1 MKDFEVTVR
10 LKNNRLK
17 ARRTQLGMTA
27 RDFAAAA
34 GVVYASYL
42 SLENLKEYPAYQKD
56 SARGREF
63 KAGDWRPIAKKIA
76 AFHGCS
82 PYELFPDAVNR
93 VQRSEIVAEF
103 SLEQLPEAVIENIPQ
118 LLPSPEDAAIL
129 NQQKER
135 VRELLN
141 GLTPREADLI
151 RRRFGIGCKEETLEE
166 IGMSGVV
173 LDDGGSVLQK
183 KHPTKEAIR
192 ITEVRALKKLRRLS
206 KPGGKM
212 EVYE

>member
-56 SARGREF
+56 SVRGI

-82 PYELFPDAVNR
+82 PWELFPNAVNR
-93 VQRSEIVAEF
+93 VQKSEIVAEF

-129 NQQKER
+129 NQQKDR
-135 VRELLN
+135 VRELLDE
-141 GLTPREADLI
+141 LTPREADVI
-151 RRRFGIGCKEETLEE
+151 RRRYGIGCREETLKE
-166 IGMSGVV
+166 IGRSGVI
-173 LDDGGSVLQK
+173 LDDNGSRQQK
-183 KHPTKEAIR
+183 KHPVGERVRGIEA
-192 ITEVRALKKLRRLS
+192 TALRKLRRLS
-206 KPGGKM
+206 KSDGAV

>member
-17 ARRTQLGMTA
+17 ARRTQLGLTA

-34 GVVYASYL
+34 GVVYTSYL
-42 SLENLKEYPAYQKD
+42 RLENLKEHPAYQKD
-56 SARGREF
+56 SARGSGF

-82 PYELFPDAVNR
+82 PWELFPDAVNR
-93 VQRSEIVAEF
+93 VQKSKIVAEF

-129 NQQKER
+129 NQQKDR
-135 VRELLN
+135 VRELLDE
-141 GLTPREADLI
+141 LTPREADVI
-151 RRRFGIGCKEETLEE
+151 RRRYGIGCREETLKE
-166 IGMSGVV
+166 IGRSGVI
-173 LDDGGSVLQK
+173 LDDNGNLQQK
-183 KHPTKEAIR
+183 KHPVGERVRGIEAK
-192 ITEVRALKKLRRLS
+192 ALKKLRRLS